1 MSDKDAD
8 RMREDGKRGGEP
20 TPQGPQGA
28 GPGNRHGAPPRD
40 IDAPSGL
47 PEHPFDAEAG
57 RPAKDPEA
65 MARKVLDEANPG
77 PKAEGDAGPMGKGG
91 GASTGGP

>member
-77 PKAEGDAGPMGKGG
+77 PKAEGDAGPMGKTG